1 MVAHLTDAEKNLVDR
16 ITRHKKGSV
25 TEALQAVNKG
35 RDKRGEDQ
43 VTRSPVYRYVSG
55 RTHTRKGNETRG
67 RPKVVT
73 KGMVRKLQQA
83 RRRLCKKANSEQRII
98 HERI

>member
-1 MVAHLTDAEKNLVDR
+1 MVTHLTDAEKDLVDR

-25 TEALQAVNKG
+25 TEALEAVNK
-35 RDKRGEDQ
+35 RRVKKGEEP

-55 RTHTRKGNETRG
+55 GTHTRKSEETRD

-73 KGMVRKLQQA
+73 KAMVAKLQQA
-83 RRRLCKKANSEQRII
+83 RGTPPPLQESRL
-98 HERI
+98 